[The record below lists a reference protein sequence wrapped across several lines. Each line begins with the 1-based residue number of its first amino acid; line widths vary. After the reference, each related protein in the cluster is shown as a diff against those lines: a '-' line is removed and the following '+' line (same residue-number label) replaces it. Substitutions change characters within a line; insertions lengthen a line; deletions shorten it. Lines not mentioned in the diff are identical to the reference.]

1 MAKTLFTHPARRVVE
16 RCQGVSGELALVSVG
31 RTHYEIVANG
41 LFLMATYNRRSERTL
56 ARLALDALP
65 PARTRIRVL
74 IGGLGVGHTLRAT
87 LPDPRVLAVTVVE
100 LEPRIIRWNRLHF
113 KGSAEALADGRVT
126 LVQEDFFALLRDTA
140 ASLPAASADNAPSA
154 TPADGVHPAAPA
166 DGVYEVILADTDN
179 GPDWLVR
186 PENHAIYGRRGLG
199 AAFAVLAPGGVAAF
213 WSSGPAEW
221 FGERLTA
228 AGFAVSAHAVPG
240 RKVIPPDVIYLGRKP
255 RQPAPGGTGAKG
267 AGDR

>member
-1 MAKTLFTHPARRVVE
+1 MAGILSTHPARRVIE
-16 RCQGVSGELALVSVG
+16 RCQGVSGELALVFVG

-41 LFLMATYNRRSERTL
+41 HFLMATYNRRSEQTL
-56 ARLALDALP
+56 ARLALEALP
-65 PARTRIRVL
+65 PVLDAPPPVRPRIRVL

-87 LPDPRVLAVTVVE
+87 LRDPRVLAVTVVE
-100 LEPRIIRWNRLHF
+100 LEPRIIHWNRLHF
-113 KGSAEALADGRVT
+113 KGSAKALADGRVT
-126 LVQEDFFALLRDTA
+126 LVQEDFFAHLRDTA
-140 ASLPAASADNAPSA
+140 ASLPGS
-154 TPADGVHPAAPA
+154 PAVDVHPASPA

-199 AAFAVLAPGGVAAF
+199 AAFAVLAPGGVVAF

-221 FGERLTA
+221 FGQRLTA
-228 AGFAVSAHAVPG
+228 AGFAVSAQAVPG

-255 RQPAPGGTGAKG
+255 RQPAPDGTGVKG

>member
-1 MAKTLFTHPARRVVE
+1 MAKTLSTHPRRHRVE
-16 RCQGVSGELALVSVG
+16 RCQGVSGELALVSAG

-41 LFLMATYNRRSERTL
+41 HFLMATYNRRSEQTL

-65 PARTRIRVL
+65 PAWTRIRVL

-87 LPDPRVLAVTVVE
+87 LSDSRVLAVTVVE
-100 LEPRIIRWNRLHF
+100 LEPRIIHWNRLHF

-126 LVQEDFFALLRDTA
+126 LVQEDFFAHLRDTA
-140 ASLPAASADNAPSA
+140 ASLPAAPSA
-154 TPADGVHPAAPA
+154 NVHPAASPA

-213 WSSGPAEW
+213 WSSGPSEW

-228 AGFAVSAHAVPG
+228 TGFAVSAQPVPG

-255 RQPAPGGTGAKG
+255 RQPSPDGTGVKG
-267 AGDR
+267 ADDR

>member
-1 MAKTLFTHPARRVVE
+1 MANALSTHPARRVVE

-41 LFLMATYNRRSERTL
+41 LFLMATYNRRSEQTL

-100 LEPRIIRWNRLHF
+100 LEPRIIHWNRLHF

-126 LVQEDFFALLRDTA
+126 LVQEDFFAHLRDTA
-140 ASLPAASADNAPSA
+140 ASLPAASVANVNPA
-154 TPADGVHPAAPA
+154 TPAL
-166 DGVYEVILADTDN
+166 GVYEVILADTDN

-199 AAFAVLAPGGVAAF
+199 ATFAILAPGGVAAF

-221 FGERLTA
+221 FGERLAA
-228 AGFAVSAHAVPG
+228 AGFAVSAHVVPG

-255 RQPAPGGTGAKG
+255 RQPAPDGTGAKG